1 MTCATS
7 RMATIR
13 AGAPL
18 ALVAVLA
25 TSCCPAPLMA
35 PTAAVPAPAPGV
47 AAPAPAPPA
56 PPDAWTASGVD
67 WSKPPAPA
75 PEPAFAPPVP
85 TVFELAGTRVVLIEN
100 HRLPLVSV
108 RVVFHR
114 AGAREDGARAG
125 LAALTADL
133 LVEGAGRRDALRLP
147 EELERL
153 GAELDVGLRTDAATV
168 GLDTLRDTLEPSL
181 GLLADVIIRPRL
193 TARDFQR
200 VRGDRLAALALRPDQ
215 PREVA
220 AVAFDRL
227 VYGTHPYAAP
237 GSGYAATVKAIGLGD
252 VKAFWSRRYRAS
264 DATILVV
271 GDVDR
276 ATIEPMLSR
285 AFAAWKRG
293 APLPAPATPS
303 VTARPPVLALIDRPG
318 APQSVVMI
326 GRLAGAAGD
335 TTYFPAAVANAA
347 TGGSFMSR
355 LNGRLREELGYTY
368 GIRSQFWRGR
378 WAGSWSIATS
388 FDTASTVAGIREA
401 LAIVEAVRGSEL
413 PAAELDKAIQ
423 MLTRSAPQEME
434 TNAGIAAAFEG
445 LVVDGLPL
453 DWHQSW
459 AAGIRAVTASALQTV
474 VRDAWS
480 GLSIVVVG
488 DRTKL
493 DEGLR
498 GLGVPVVRVDTDGA
512 ALP

>member
-1 MTCATS
+1 VIAGRSTACLILAAT
-7 RMATIR
+7 MA
-13 AGAPL
+13 
-18 ALVAVLA
+18 
-25 TSCCPAPLMA
+25 SCCPAPLTA
-35 PTAAVPAPAPGV
+35 PVAAVPT
-47 AAPAPAPPA
+47 PAPAVEPTPAPPV

-67 WSKPPAPA
+67 WSKPPAA
-75 PEPAFAPPVP
+75 GPEPTFTPPVP
-85 TVFELAGTRVVLIEN
+85 SLFEIGGTRVVLVEN

-114 AGAREDGARAG
+114 AGAREDGAKAG

-133 LVEGAGRRDALRLP
+133 LVEGAGRLDALRLP

-153 GAELDVGLRTDAATV
+153 GADIDVGLRTDAATV
-168 GLDTLRDTLEPSL
+168 GLDTLRETLEPSL
-181 GLLADVIIRPRL
+181 GLLADVIVRPTL
-193 TARDFQR
+193 SARDFER

-220 AVAFDRL
+220 AVAFERL

-237 GSGYAATVKAIGLGD
+237 GSGYASTVKALRLGD
-252 VKAFWSRRYRAS
+252 VKAFWDRRYRAA

-276 ATIEPMLSR
+276 ATIEPMLTR
-285 AFAAWKRG
+285 AFARWRRG
-293 APLPAPATPS
+293 APLPAASAPAVAATTPM
-303 VTARPPVLALIDRPG
+303 LAVVDRPG

-335 TTYFPAAVANAA
+335 AITFPAAVANAA

-368 GIRSQFWRGR
+368 GIRSDFWRGR
-378 WAGSWSIATS
+378 WAGTWAIATS
-388 FDTASTVAGIREA
+388 FDTANTVAGIREA
-401 LAIVEAVRGSEL
+401 LAIVEAVRTSEL
-413 PAAELDKAIQ
+413 PAAELEKAIH

-434 TNAGIAAAFEG
+434 TNEGIAAAFEG
-445 LVVDGLPL
+445 LIVDGRPL
-453 DWHQSW
+453 DWHQGW
-459 AAGIRAVTASALQTV
+459 AAAIRAVTASALRAAV
-474 VRDAWS
+474 ADAWS

-488 DRTKL
+488 DRAKI

-498 GLGVPVVRVDTDGA
+498 GLGLPTVRVDTDGKP
-512 ALP
+512 LP

>member
-1 MTCATS
+1 VIRPTTTTTRAT
-7 RMATIR
+7 
-13 AGAPL
+13 APL
-18 ALVAVLA
+18 ALVAALA
-25 TSCCPAPLMA
+25 TSCCPAPLLTTTALPAPVPPVSGPA
-35 PTAAVPAPAPGV
+35 PT
-47 AAPAPAPPA
+47 PP

-67 WSKPPAPA
+67 WSQPPPAGA
-75 PEPAFAPPVP
+75 EPSFTPPVP
-85 TVFELAGTRVVLIEN
+85 TVFDLAGTRVVLVEN

-108 RVVFHR
+108 RVIFHR
-114 AGAREDGARAG
+114 AGAREDGAKAG

-133 LVEGAGRRDALRLP
+133 LVEGAGRFDALRLP

-153 GAELDVGLRTDAATV
+153 GADLDVGPRTDATTV

-181 GLLADVIIRPRL
+181 SLLADVIVRPRL
-193 TARDFQR
+193 TAKDFQR

-220 AVAFDRL
+220 AVAFERL
-227 VYGTHPYAAP
+227 VYGAHPYAAP

-276 ATIEPMLSR
+276 ATIEPMLGR
-285 AFAAWKRG
+285 AFAAWRRG
-293 APLPAPATPS
+293 APLPAAAAPA
-303 VTARPPVLALIDRPG
+303 VTAAPPVLALVDRPG

-326 GRLAGAAGD
+326 GRLASAAGD
-335 TTYFPAAVANAA
+335 GAYFPAAVANAA

-368 GIRSQFWRGR
+368 GIGSQFWRGR
-378 WAGSWSIATS
+378 WAGTWSISTS
-388 FDTASTVAGIREA
+388 FDTANTVAGIRES
-401 LAIVEAVRGSEL
+401 LAIVEAVRGAEL

-423 MLTRSAPQEME
+423 MLTRSAPQQME

-459 AAGIRAVTASALQTV
+459 AAGIRAVTAAALQAV
-474 VRDAWS
+474 ARDAWA

-488 DRTKL
+488 DRAVL

-498 GLGVPVVRVDTDGA
+498 GLGLPVVRVDTDGA
-512 ALP
+512 PLR